1 MDIKSALFYA
11 EIVVGFFLFI
21 FVAYF
26 LLKALGV
33 ILMVVLA
40 GIGYVAKVIFKILY
54 FLFMMALTVCG
65 AGYAIYWTII
75 SKP

>member
-40 GIGYVAKVIFKILY
+40 ELILKG
-54 FLFMMALTVCG
+54 F
-65 AGYAIYWTII
+65 
-75 SKP
+75 